1 MEDAVKWE
9 VTDMTGKSEEWGAL
23 LWEVTR
29 KKR

>member
-9 VTDMTGKSEEWGAL
+9 VTDMTGKSEWGAL